1 MVMRRDG
8 NARPEAVKAER
19 TRSRASET
27 ALSGRPDDV
36 ERRQPRRDLHL
47 DIDRSHLDAF
57 ERNR

>member
-8 NARPEAVKAER
+8 SARPEAVKAER

-27 ALSGRPDDV
+27 VGQADDV

-47 DIDRSHLDAF
+47 DIDGANLDAF